1 MITTS
6 VAAMLAVA
14 PLAFAQT
21 TVPAPSATPSADSSA
36 GQGDK
41 VSNHVLPGQH
51 RATDLDGASVYDREN
66 ANLGDIKDMIIDA
79 DGRVVAVVLNVG
91 ATLGMGGKFVAVP
104 FRDLKIAGDGGGRP
118 RITIS
123 LTKEQL
129 KSAQAFELGER
140 STTGTSK
147 APSDRTAPAGRTAPA
162 ERTPPANR

>member
-6 VAAMLAVA
+6 FAAMLAVA

-21 TVPAPSATPSADSSA
+21 TTPSPSTTRPAA
-36 GQGDK
+36 GSEKMG
-41 VSNHVLPGQH
+41 NHVMPGQH
-51 RATDLDGASVYDREN
+51 RATDLDGASVYDRQN

-79 DGRVVAVVLNVG
+79 EGRVVAVVLNVG

-104 FRDLKIAGDGGGRP
+104 FRDLKITGDGGGRP
-118 RITIS
+118 RVTIS
-123 LTKEQL
+123 MTKEQL

-140 STTGTSK
+140 SSSGTSK
-147 APSDRTAPAGRTAPA
+147 PPAGRTAPA